1 MKKIVL
7 ALTFLLL
14 ATACYS
20 QAPVPPAPITE
31 PPKGTKEYYLEKRE
45 SNMVRGWI
53 LTPVGVAL
61 IGLGTAMAWS
71 EIATGI
77 TTLGRDSKNSST
89 PGLLVAVGIGSV
101 LGGTVSFISARKNR
115 RKARAM
121 AVGYEQVPLP
131 LSGTLIAKA
140 VPTVGLKVSF

>member
-1 MKKIVL
+1 
-7 ALTFLLL
+7 
-14 ATACYS
+14 
-20 QAPVPPAPITE
+20 
-31 PPKGTKEYYLEKRE
+31 
-45 SNMVRGWI
+45 MVRGWI